1 MPGASYAYR
10 LAQRNDAEAARSEAL
25 HARRLAVGQPNLA
38 WWDMLCCVSALR
50 CGRYDEA
57 TRFAELSHEMAPT
70 YKPALR
76 FLAALRHHRGDFDGA
91 TRLLAQLERLEPGFT
106 LPDFLDEACPVPSLR
121 DTLLIAVARS
131 GLV

>member
-38 WWDMLCCVSALR
+38 WWDMLGCVSALR